1 MLRLLVVV
9 LLVANAAYFA
19 WAQGYLQSQGL
30 APQGES
36 EPQRLE
42 QQLQPQGLRIL
53 SPSES
58 RAKVAAA
65 APEPPACLQTG
76 VLDEALLPKLRTAAT
91 EALPQGSWWLE
102 NAVVPA
108 RWIVYMGQYPDNE
121 VLEKKKAELRTRR
134 VSFQALNNPALQPGL
149 SLGSYPTQEQA
160 DQALADLGTRGIRT
174 ARVLQERPAV
184 TGQRM
189 RLPAVDEALR
199 GRLHGLKPV
208 LGPLEACT

>member
-42 QQLQPQGLRIL
+42 QQLQPQGLRVL

-108 RWIVYMGQYPDNE
+108 RWIV
-121 VLEKKKAELRTRR
+121 
-134 VSFQALNNPALQPGL
+134 
-149 SLGSYPTQEQA
+149 
-160 DQALADLGTRGIRT
+160 
-174 ARVLQERPAV
+174 
-184 TGQRM
+184 
-189 RLPAVDEALR
+189 
-199 GRLHGLKPV
+199 
-208 LGPLEACT
+208 

>member
-149 SLGSYPTQEQA
+149 SLGSYPTQ
-160 DQALADLGTRGIRT
+160 
-174 ARVLQERPAV
+174 
-184 TGQRM
+184 
-189 RLPAVDEALR
+189 
-199 GRLHGLKPV
+199 
-208 LGPLEACT
+208 